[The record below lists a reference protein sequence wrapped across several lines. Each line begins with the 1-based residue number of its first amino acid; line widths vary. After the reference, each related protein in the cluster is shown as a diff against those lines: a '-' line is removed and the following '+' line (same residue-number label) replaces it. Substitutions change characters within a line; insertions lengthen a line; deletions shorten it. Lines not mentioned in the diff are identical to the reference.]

1 VLRLISHSWRSWKNA
16 KGVAVLSVLAL
27 AIGIGSATAIFSIVN
42 GVLLKPLPY
51 SHSDRWVALFGG
63 STLGS
68 EADRYSA
75 LSIADL
81 IDYQQRNHSFDVFG
95 YYNITSDF
103 NLSSRSLV
111 EHVNGAE
118 ITPSLL
124 NNVGVNP
131 VLGHLFQ
138 ESDGRRVAML
148 SERLWRR
155 LGSGSAVIG
164 SSITLNGQ
172 SYSVAGVMP
181 AWFQLPIVN
190 VSTANVHNDV
200 WIPVNPPTDPAQ
212 RRDSAYYAGYARL
225 KMGVTLAQARDD
237 AQRVA
242 AEIVKENPGRS
253 VTYTA
258 TLFGL
263 QEFVAKEIRPYLLLF
278 LGAAALLLLVTC
290 ANVAGLLVARSV
302 GRAHE
307 IAVRIALGANKTDLA
322 LQFVLEGCV
331 ISIAA
336 GALGLIA
343 SVGLTRLIVSFAS
356 EYIPR
361 AEEVSTDGLVVLFVA
376 GVACLTA
383 VLPALPPLW
392 QALRTQPHEILSN
405 GVRASAGAR
414 GRRLSRSLVVG
425 EVAFAFLMLSVSGL
439 LISELEKL
447 RHTSPG
453 FDASHLL
460 AFQLNATGEKYSST
474 KEFLAHQDQLLTA
487 LEVLPGVRGA
497 ALANQLPL
505 DGCCFSTSLY
515 PESQLQK
522 EDFAESVSIVI
533 VSPGYFKTMGIPLLK
548 GRLLTQKDTNDN
560 PVPIVIDEAAAKRY
574 WPKQDAVGAF
584 ARQGGVDGARAQV
597 VGVVGN
603 VRNQGL
609 GDATIPEVYL
619 LNAQAPVTQMQ
630 FIVRS
635 DLPPVSLVPA
645 VRHAVQTV
653 DPERAIYGVRTMDR
667 VAGDSLT
674 PQRLDSI
681 VSTFFAL
688 AAFLMASL
696 GIYGVMSY
704 SVRERT
710 VEIGTR
716 MALGAVRGDLLSLIV
731 GDGFKMAA
739 QGMLIGIPA
748 AFGVTMFLLHFLHLH
763 EIGVLPYAS
772 SAGLVGSV
780 ATFASVFP
788 AWRATLVSPMVAIR
802 NESESL
808 WAVGWRSVKQIAEPE
823 HVQNEVSPSAS
834 TLSAGLVDASRRA
847 ESFSEALTIALSN
860 LRENLRTESAML
872 FERVKAN
879 DPVYRCR
886 AASPAASSEATIP
899 ADGILA
905 GRLNFHSS
913 PLGFASDEMDT
924 VLRWARERKPQ
935 HAAEVEHLK
944 EIGLRLAVPLQAK
957 DEISGILLLG
967 PPLGRNQYSSADKD
981 IMQIYAQQLAL
992 MIENARLTERALEHE
1007 KIRQDV
1013 ALAAEVQDRLLP
1025 QKSIE
1030 TEAITVAAFS
1040 LPARGIGGD
1049 CYDFLDLADN
1059 GVGIALADVAG
1070 KGVAAALIMAAVQ
1083 ASLRI
1088 IAAEGLITPAQIA
1101 AKLNSFLHRSTRS
1114 ESYATFF
1121 YAQFD
1126 AKARQLH
1133 YVNAGHNPPFFVHS
1147 SAASPGVIE
1156 ELKAGGTIVGMFPD
1170 SEYQEQRID
1179 IRPGDLLLAF
1189 TDGVTDAMNPNQ
1201 EAFGQER
1208 LKALV
1213 RQIAHLPVAQIIS
1226 RISQELRAWMRDAP
1240 QFDDLTFIVT
1250 KIKE

>member
-1 VLRLISHSWRSWKNA
+1 MLRLISHGWRSWKNA
-16 KGVAVLSVLAL
+16 KGVAVLSILAL
-27 AIGIGSATAIFSIVN
+27 AIGIGSATAIFTVVN
-42 GVLLKPLPY
+42 GVLLRPLPY

-68 EADRYSA
+68 EAKEYSA

-81 IDYQQRNHSFDVFG
+81 SDYQQRNHSFDVFG

-103 NLSSRSLV
+103 NLSSPTLV

-124 NNVGVNP
+124 NNVGVIP

-138 ESDGRRVAML
+138 ESDGPHVAML
-148 SERLWRR
+148 SERFWRR
-155 LGSGSAVIG
+155 LGSGGAVIG

-172 SYSVAGVMP
+172 SYTVAGVMP
-181 AWFQLPIVN
+181 GWFQLPIVS
-190 VSTANVHNDV
+190 VSTANVHDDV

-225 KMGVTLAQARDD
+225 KPGVTIAQARDD

-263 QEFVAKEIRPYLLLF
+263 EEFVAKEIRPYLLLF

-331 ISIAA
+331 ISISA
-336 GALGLIA
+336 GALGLVA
-343 SVGLTRLIVSFAS
+343 SVGLTRLIVSLAS
-356 EYIPR
+356 QYIPR
-361 AEEVSTDGLVVLFVA
+361 AEEVSTDGVVVLFVA
-376 GVACLTA
+376 AVVCLTA
-383 VLPALPPLW
+383 VLPAIPPLW

-405 GVRASAGAR
+405 GVRASAGVR

-439 LISELEKL
+439 LISELETL

-460 AFQLNATGEKYSST
+460 AFQLNAAGEKYSST
-474 KEFLAHQDQLLTA
+474 KEFLAHQDQLLAA

-515 PESQLQK
+515 PEGQFQK
-522 EDFAESVSIVI
+522 EDFAASVSIVI
-533 VSPGYFKTMGIPLLK
+533 VSPGYFKTMGIRLLK
-548 GRLLTQKDTNDN
+548 GRLLTQEDTNDN

-584 ARQGGVDGARAQV
+584 ARQGGVDGARVQV
-597 VGVVGN
+597 VGVVGD
-603 VRNQGL
+603 VRNKGL
-609 GDATIPEVYL
+609 GDATTPEVYL
-619 LNAQAPVTQMQ
+619 LNAQAPVAQMQ

-635 DLPPVSLVPA
+635 DLPPASLVPA

-653 DPERAIYGVRTMDR
+653 DPELAIFAVRTMDR

-681 VSTFFAL
+681 ITTFFAL
-688 AAFLMASL
+688 MAFLMASL

-716 MALGAVRGDLLSLIV
+716 MALGAVRGDLLSLVV
-731 GDGFKMAA
+731 GDGFKIAA

-748 AFGVTMFLLHFLHLH
+748 AFGVTWLLLRFLHLH
-763 EIGVLPYAS
+763 EISVLPYAS
-772 SAGLVGSV
+772 SASLIGSV

-808 WAVGWRSVKQIAEPE
+808 WAVGWRSVEQIAGSE
-823 HVQNEVSPSAS
+823 HVQIEVSPSAS
-834 TLSAGLVDASRRA
+834 TLTAGLVDASRRA
-847 ESFSEALTIALSN
+847 DSFSEALAIALSG
-860 LRENLRTESAML
+860 LCEDLRTESAML

-879 DPVYRCR
+879 DSFYRCR
-886 AASPAASSEATIP
+886 VASPVGSSGATIP
-899 ADGILA
+899 AGGILA
-905 GRLNFHSS
+905 ARLHFHSS
-913 PLGFASDEMDT
+913 PLGFASDEMDA
-924 VLRWARERKPQ
+924 VLRWALERKPQ
-935 HAAEVEHLK
+935 HTAEIEYLK
-944 EIGLRLAVPLQAK
+944 AIGLRLAVPLRAK

-967 PPLGRNQYSSADKD
+967 PPLVRNQYSPADKEV
-981 IMQIYAQQLAL
+981 MQVYAEQLAL

-1030 TEAITVAAFS
+1030 TEAITVAAFT

-1049 CYDFLDLADN
+1049 CYDFLDLADQ

-1070 KGVAAALIMAAVQ
+1070 KGIAAALIMAAVQ
-1083 ASLRI
+1083 ASLRVI
-1088 IAAEGLITPAQIA
+1088 VAEGLITPAQIA
-1101 AKLNSFLHRSTRS
+1101 AKLNSFLYRSTRS

-1126 AKARQLH
+1126 AKARQLR
-1133 YVNAGHNPPFFVHS
+1133 YVNAGHNPPIFVRS
-1147 SAASPGVIE
+1147 SASSPDITL
-1156 ELKAGGTIVGMFPD
+1156 ELKDGGTIVGMFPD
-1170 SEYQEQRID
+1170 SEYQEQRLD

-1189 TDGVTDAMNPNQ
+1189 TDGVTDAMNSNQ
-1201 EAFGQER
+1201 EAFGEER

-1226 RISQELRAWMRDAP
+1226 RTAEELRAWMRDAP
-1240 QFDDLTFIVT
+1240 QFDDLTFIVA